1 MCFFDDNDFDDCY
14 FDDDRHVDLPNEV
27 TEDDINDV
35 VAFLNSMTLGDW
47 EKLRK
52 DVKEELINDMCDD
65 CDTFIFVV

>member
-14 FDDDRHVDLPNEV
+14 FDNDRDVDLSYEP
-27 TEDDINDV
+27 TEEDLKDV
-35 VAFLNSMTLGDW
+35 VAFLNSMTLNDW

-52 DVKEELINDMCDD
+52 DVEEELINDMCDD